1 MQLRDIVR
9 GGIAASLG
17 LVTAVSSNVRADLQ
31 DDLNA
36 RWRGA
41 WVIVK
46 GDIASNCNGLT
57 TDNRVSGDLSSAS
70 GRFSFKP
77 GELARLEKVDAKR
90 SRVDVVLALEENVL
104 IPYQDGP
111 FTLYRE
117 GSCKI
122 ELEIDFGSGRTKDL
136 GMAGVEAQF
145 VAWFERHARLDDALA
160 SPAYNLRVRE
170 DYPKDYAQTLI
181 AYENWKIDRHNELV
195 TYRIAASA
203 EETRLLLAQVVSD
216 DQFGAG
222 LAKGIAAMRPAMVDD
237 CSRLLS
243 SSVGTFGKKAE
254 APNEKWAEGYKTG
267 QALAYHIELGRRLGM
282 CFIERGDAAASLD

>member
-1 MQLRDIVR
+1 MQLRDIIR
-9 GGIAASLG
+9 GGIATSLG
-17 LVTAVSSNVRADLQ
+17 LLTAVSSAVRADLQ

-77 GELARLEKVDAKR
+77 GELARIEKVDAKR
-90 SRVDVVLALEENVL
+90 SRVDVVLTLKENVL
-104 IPYQDGP
+104 IAYQDGP

-117 GSCKI
+117 GACKV
-122 ELEIDFGSGRTKDL
+122 ELEMDFGSTRTKNA
-136 GMAGVEAQF
+136 GIAGVEGQF
-145 VAWFERHARLDDALA
+145 TVWFERHARLDDALA
-160 SPAYNLRVRE
+160 SPAYNRRVRE
-170 DYPKDYAQTLI
+170 DYPEDYAETLI
-181 AYENWKIDRHNELV
+181 AYENWKIDRHNKQVAE
-195 TYRIAASA
+195 RIAASA

-216 DQFGAG
+216 EQFGAG

-237 CSRLLS
+237 CSRLIS
-243 SSVGTFGKKAE
+243 STVATFGKKAE
-254 APNEKWAEGYKTG
+254 APNEQWAEGYKVG
-267 QALAYHIELGRRLGM
+267 QALTYQIELGQRLGK
-282 CFIERGDAAASLD
+282 CFIERGGAVAYLD

>member
-1 MQLRDIVR
+1 MRLRDIVR
-9 GGIAASLG
+9 GGLATSLG
-17 LVTAVSSNVRADLQ
+17 LLTVVSSAVRADLQ

-41 WVIVK
+41 WVVVK

-57 TDNRVSGDLSSAS
+57 TDNRISGDLSSAS
-70 GRFSFKP
+70 GRFSFRP
-77 GELARLEKVDAKR
+77 GEIARVEKVDAKR
-90 SRVDVVLALEENVL
+90 DRVDVILGLKENVL
-104 IPYQDGP
+104 IAYQDGP

-117 GSCKI
+117 GACRV
-122 ELEIDFGSGRTKDL
+122 ELEIMLGARTKDVGL
-136 GMAGVEAQF
+136 AGVESRF
-145 VAWFERHARLDDALA
+145 DTWFERHARLDDALA
-160 SPAYNLRVRE
+160 SPAYNRRVRE
-170 DYPKDYAQTLI
+170 DYPEDYAETLI
-181 AYENWKIDRHNELV
+181 AYENWKIDRHNKLV
-195 TYRIAASA
+195 TDRIAASA

-222 LAKGIAAMRPAMVDD
+222 LAKGIAAMRPAVVDD

-267 QALAYHIELGRRLGM
+267 QALAYHIELGRRLGKCYM
-282 CFIERGDAAASLD
+282 DRGDAVAALD